1 MSKLIWDKDDER
13 FYQTGIDQVA
23 LYVMDNGSYGTGV
36 AWSGVSGITETP
48 GGAESNKIYA
58 DNIEYLNL
66 ISNET
71 MEGTITAYFSPEEFD
86 VCDGLASPVAGV
98 NFGQQGRKSFGLA
111 YRTRIG
117 SNQDGD
123 SHAYMI
129 HLLYNCKASPS
140 ERAYSTTNDSP
151 EATELSWSI
160 SMTKTVVGKIN
171 DVEYKPLC
179 LITID
184 SRKFTTENAKAAL
197 KAFEDQLW
205 GRDAD
210 STVEPAIEA
219 LTPTLPT
226 PAQVITQLTVA
237 NG

>member
-1 MSKLIWDKDDER
+1 MSALIWDKDDER
-13 FYQTGIDQVA
+13 FYQTGIDKVA
-23 LYVMDNGSYGTGV
+23 LYVMDNGVYGEGV

-48 GGAESNKIYA
+48 GGGESNKIYA

-86 VCDGLASPVAGV
+86 VCDGQASPVAGV

-111 YRTRIG
+111 YRTKIG

-123 SHAYMI
+123 SHGYMI

-140 ERAYSTTNDSP
+140 ERTYNTVNESP
-151 EATELSWSI
+151 EAAEMSWPI

-179 LITID
+179 LITIN
-184 SRKFTTENAKAAL
+184 STKFTSVNAKAAL

-210 STVEPAIEA
+210 ESATPPVTA

-226 PAQVITQLTVA
+226 PAQVISQLTVV